1 MPPHLEPALTQ
12 DFDGLLLRPV
22 HAVAI
27 RETRI
32 SLPVLRSFAEHSK
45 YSSASVTFWSPLIS
59 RAISAVSIPGSFLS
73 RSYRALIIATYH
85 AINVVNYIPTYLLHK
100 VAPAGNM
107 GHRGLPLSLP
117 SLFVTHADQSP
128 YPLHRHPRNRHPFL
142 LSPRLAFHPP
152 MRKGAAPK
160 RDPFRAGI
168 SLQFVTHPSLIR
180 SGLLQAWPRT
190 SWRHH
195 SFPPHRRSYPRC
207 RIGGIRLRQASRA
220 APRGAASRCSR
231 RRTARFGCRGR

>member
-1 MPPHLEPALTQ
+1 MPPRIGSQLVRRETGRSRPSCNR
-12 DFDGLLLRPV
+12 LLNHRPV
-22 HAVAI
+22 LLFLS
-27 RETRI
+27 I
-32 SLPVLRSFAEHSK
+32 SLRIGALCGANPLHVVSWHCQAIAIPP
-45 YSSASVTFWSPLIS
+45 SSC
-59 RAISAVSIPGSFLS
+59 
-73 RSYRALIIATYH
+73 
-85 AINVVNYIPTYLLHK
+85 
-100 VAPAGNM
+100 
-107 GHRGLPLSLP
+107 P

>member
-1 MPPHLEPALTQ
+1 M
-12 DFDGLLLRPV
+12 
-22 HAVAI
+22 
-27 RETRI
+27 
-32 SLPVLRSFAEHSK
+32 
-45 YSSASVTFWSPLIS
+45 
-59 RAISAVSIPGSFLS
+59 
-73 RSYRALIIATYH
+73 
-85 AINVVNYIPTYLLHK
+85 VNYIPTYLLHK

-207 RIGGIRLRQASRA
+207 RIGGIRLRQASQDCASRTA
-220 APRGAASRCSR
+220 EQAREEVARPLTAREERLARHEHLVVLILHDLTPIGQGDRGCASAPRRSPYATTVKKGDGPSIVTHSAPI
-231 RRTARFGCRGR
+231 

>member
-1 MPPHLEPALTQ
+1 MQSSSQSPPRIALPFHLPSYRCVVRCESTARRVLALPSHRYST
-12 DFDGLLLRPV
+12 LLLSIPFRCQSQRVLSLSILIP
-22 HAVAI
+22 A
-27 RETRI
+27 TRFL
-32 SLPVLRSFAEHSK
+32 SL
-45 YSSASVTFWSPLIS
+45 SPLRI
-59 RAISAVSIPGSFLS
+59 
-73 RSYRALIIATYH
+73 
-85 AINVVNYIPTYLLHK
+85 
-100 VAPAGNM
+100 
-107 GHRGLPLSLP
+107 SLP